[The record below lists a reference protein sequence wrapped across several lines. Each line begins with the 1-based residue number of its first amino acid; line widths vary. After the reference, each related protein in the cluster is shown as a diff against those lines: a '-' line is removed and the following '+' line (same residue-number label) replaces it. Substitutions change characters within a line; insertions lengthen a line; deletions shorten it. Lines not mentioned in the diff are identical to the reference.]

1 MKKSVLPL
9 ILFTFCFANA
19 TDVNVPSK
27 FSIATFAISEY
38 EDNWQNNSSQSKETA
53 DALVNSFKKN
63 YCCPVKVPT

>member
-1 MKKSVLPL
+1 MKNSVLPL

-53 DALVNSFKKN
+53 YALVNSFKKI
-63 YCCPVKVPT
+63 